1 LLVFLDIVQRVQK
14 WLRLRQS
21 GDSNDQ
27 HLKQDIKS
35 NVEDLKD
42 QQKSKTRRWNQA
54 GHEDFEESNLT
65 ESSRGLDRVRASDLL
80 ASNHTTEKQT
90 LAQRTGASDHASL
103 KYVSFLNKM

>member
-21 GDSNDQ
+21 GDPNDQ
-27 HLKQDIKS
+27 HLKQDIRS

-54 GHEDFEESNLT
+54 GDEDFEESNLT
-65 ESSRGLDRVRASDLL
+65 ESSRGSDRVRASDLL
-80 ASNHTTEKQT
+80 ASNRTTEKQT
-90 LAQRTGASDHASL
+90 LAQCPGASDHASL
-103 KYVSFLNKM
+103 NYVSFLNKM